1 MLFLMFLALGLVGGI
16 VALEAFFRLAVFI
29 SDLNRLA
36 AEGFD
41 V

>member
-29 SDLNRLA
+29 SDLNRFA
-36 AEGFD
+36 AEGSD